1 MQEAPDVVVVL
12 TTVST
17 QDEALHLVRALVDR
31 RLVACGTML
40 PEARSIYRWK
50 DQVSDEG
57 EVVIILKTRSALVE
71 DLKTAFAELHPYAV
85 PELLAM
91 SVTDGLAR
99 YLGWIASETALAEA

>member
-1 MQEAPDVVVVL
+1 MVVVL

-57 EVVIILKTRSALVE
+57 EVVIILKTRAVLVE
-71 DLKTAFAELHPYAV
+71 ELKSAFADLHPYTV

-91 SVTDGLAR
+91 PVTDGLAR
-99 YLGWIASETALAEA
+99 YLSWIASETAMAEA